1 MTDRAIVVIDH
12 GYLAKALEADFAKAK
27 IDYLTFSN
35 ELCSDLGFSR
45 EATWLYDGRPKNTNN
60 PTPGYSNA
68 YSNKIKFFQALAR
81 LPNFEV
87 KLGKTVTFTDD
98 SGRTRTKQKGVDIRL
113 ALDIVVRS
121 TDKSRTFNKIL
132 LITGDSDI
140 EPAVEL
146 VVRSGVDVILCPSDG
161 NGSGRK
167 NYADSL
173 KDACSGCH
181 FIDDSLVKRCLWTK
195 K

>member
-1 MTDRAIVVIDH
+1 MTDRALVVIDH
-12 GYLAKALEADFAKAK
+12 GYLTKALEADFAKAK
-27 IDYLTFSN
+27 IDYLVFSD

-45 EATWLYDGRPKNTNN
+45 DATWLYDGRPTNTSN
-60 PTPGYSNA
+60 PTPGCSNA
-68 YSNKIKFFQALAR
+68 YSNKIKFFQALAK

-87 KLGKTVTFTDD
+87 KLGKTVTFTDG
-98 SGRTRTKQKGVDIRL
+98 SGRTRTKQNGVDIRL

-121 TDKSRTFNKIL
+121 ADPSRSFNKIL

-140 EPAVEL
+140 EPAVEY
-146 VVRSGVDVILCPSDG
+146 VVRNGVDVILCPSDG
-161 NGSGRK
+161 NGSGRQ

-181 FIDDSLVKRCLWTK
+181 FIDGSLVKRALWSRK
-195 K
+195 